1 MDTTALGRVLGEVIV
16 TVEEEVALLE
26 EAVAAMLLPHA
37 VKAANAMSDSA
48 PKTFLINANISP
60 SFRKFEQQLAGSFA
74 GRQKTQFC

>member
-1 MDTTALGRVLGEVIV
+1 VDTTALGRVLGEVIV
-16 TVEEEVALLE
+16 TEEEAAALLE
-26 EAVAAMLLPHA
+26 EVAAMLLPHA